1 MQGGI
6 SYKIT
11 DFKRKEIYFNS
22 MSEFVKEINKE
33 ELLSEANRCLKCK
46 VAKCKKA
53 CPISTDIPTIMNLF
67 LEGNELEAGKVLF
80 ENNPLSAICS
90 VVCPHENNC
99 YGNCVLGMKKTPISF
114 YKIEQYISG
123 KYISECE
130 INNPTKNGMKIAV
143 IGAGPAGISLSI
155 FMAQK
160 GFDVT
165 LMEAQDQIGGVL
177 RYGIPDF
184 RLPRERVDAYR
195 DVLKRLGVA
204 IKPNCHI
211 GSNLLLEDMF
221 IDGYDAIFLAVGTAK
236 PNRLGLLGETLGHVH
251 FAIDFLKSPAA
262 YDLGKTV
269 AVIGAGN
276 VAMDVARTALRQKGV
291 EKVILLNNRRE
302 EDVTATK
309 VEYAETLAEGVEC
322 KHLIS
327 VLRITEEGL
336 VAVDVDAIPIENGI
350 LYEENMLSRH
360 NIKADTVVLA
370 IGQGPASTLSEK
382 AQIATTLRGLFV
394 VDENGMTNIPG
405 VFAAGDVVSGPKTV
419 VEAVAHSKKVAEQM
433 MKYCCEK
440 RK

>member
-1 MQGGI
+1 
-6 SYKIT
+6 
-11 DFKRKEIYFNS
+11 
-22 MSEFVKEINKE
+22 MSELIKEINKDA
-33 ELLSEANRCLKCK
+33 LLEEANRCLKCK
-46 VAKCKKA
+46 VARCKKG

-67 LEGNELEAGKVLF
+67 LEGNEQEAGRVLF

-90 VVCPHENNC
+90 IVCPHENNC
-99 YGNCVLGMKKTPISF
+99 YGNCVLGIKQTPISF
-114 YKIEQYISG
+114 YQIEQYVSG
-123 KYISECE
+123 KYIEDCE
-130 INNPTKNGMKIAV
+130 IAPPEKNGMKIAV
-143 IGAGPAGISLSI
+143 IGAGPAGISMSI

-160 GFDVT
+160 GFQVT

-195 DVLKRLGVA
+195 EVLRRLGVSV
-204 IKPNCHI
+204 KPNCHI

-251 FAIDFLKSPAA
+251 FAIDFLKTPKA

-276 VAMDVARTALRQKGV
+276 VAMDVARTAVRQTGV

-309 VEYAETLAEGVEC
+309 IEYAETLEDGVEC
-322 KHLIS
+322 MHLMS

-336 VAVDVDAIPIENGI
+336 IAVDVDAIPEENGI
-350 LYEENMLSRH
+350 RYEENMLSKH
-360 NIKADTVVLA
+360 IIKADTVVLA
-370 IGQGPASTLSEK
+370 IGQGPTGALSEK
-382 AQIATTLRGLFV
+382 AQIATTLRGLLA

-419 VEAVAHSKKVAEQM
+419 VEAVAHTKKVAEQM

-440 RK
+440 KESGKN

>member
-1 MQGGI
+1 
-6 SYKIT
+6 
-11 DFKRKEIYFNS
+11 
-22 MSEFVKEINKE
+22 MSELIKEVNKE
-33 ELLSEANRCLKCK
+33 ELLAEANRCLKCK
-46 VAKCKKA
+46 VPKCKKA
-53 CPISTDIPTIMNLF
+53 CPISTDIPTIMKLF
-67 LEGNELEAGKVLF
+67 LDGNEEEAGKVLF

-99 YGNCVLGMKKTPISF
+99 YGNCVLGIKKDPIAF
-114 YKIEQYISG
+114 FKIEQYISG
-123 KYISECE
+123 NYVKSRE
-130 INNPTKNGMKIAV
+130 INRPEKNGMKIAV
-143 IGAGPAGISLSI
+143 IGAGPAGISMSI
-155 FMAQK
+155 FMAEK

-195 DVLKRLGVA
+195 DVLRRLGVT

-251 FAIDFLKSPAA
+251 FAIDFLKSPSS

-269 AVIGAGN
+269 AVIGVGN
-276 VAMDVARTALRQKGV
+276 VAMDVARTALRQEGV
-291 EKVILLNNRRE
+291 EKVMLLNNRGE
-302 EDVTATK
+302 EGITATK
-309 VEYAETLAEGVEC
+309 VEYEETLAEGAEFR
-322 KHLIS
+322 HLIS
-327 VLRITEEGL
+327 VLRITNDGL
-336 VAVDVDAIPIENGI
+336 IAVDVDSIQTENGFV
-350 LYEENMLSRH
+350 YEENMLSRH
-360 NIKADTVVLA
+360 DIKADTVILA

-382 AQIATTLRGLFV
+382 AEIETNLRGLFV

-405 VFAAGDVVSGPKTV
+405 VFAAGDVVSGPRTV
-419 VEAVAHSKKVAEQM
+419 VQAVAHTKMVSEQII
-433 MKYCCEK
+433 KYCYEK